1 MTHYFAALPIPF
13 NLISERL
20 TAINLRY
27 ELSSNYKV
35 IPHPDDLHITLLFF
49 GALNH
54 SQLKFVKQ
62 VMNSLATSTR
72 PFTLAINGVS
82 FFGNPAGPRVVYLS
96 VQENSQL
103 NGLYQQLS
111 KRLESVLQKR
121 ATSDYTPHIT
131 IAKKKKDNFLIPIAL
146 EQFEP
151 LFLDVSEMILYS
163 IDPTKSP
170 KYSPEYTFSF
180 GHSSSI
186 DD

>member
-1 MTHYFAALPIPF
+1 MTHYFAAIHVPF
-13 NLISERL
+13 ELVNEKL
-20 TAINLRY
+20 TATSVHYDLP
-27 ELSSNYKV
+27 SHYKV
-35 IPHPDDLHITLLFF
+35 IPHPEDLHVTLLFF
-49 GALNH
+49 GGLSHFQLAL
-54 SQLKFVKQ
+54 VKQ
-62 VMNSLATSTR
+62 EMQILAASTDIFTISL
-72 PFTLAINGVS
+72 NGVS

-96 VQENSQL
+96 VQQSFQL

-111 KRLESVLQKR
+111 ERLESVLQKP

-131 IAKKKKDNFLIPIAL
+131 IAKKKKDKFSIPIEQ

-151 LFLDVSEMILYS
+151 LALDVSGMILYS